1 MRILF
6 VAIVLLS
13 TISFGQENK
22 PKLIA
27 VTSAYN
33 VNSNL
38 IGGSLYVHQ
47 DDVSIFLG
55 MKSGYPRANSTFWK
69 LKEGQSAS
77 LINRYEMGVS
87 YGLVRV
93 NTSNGLFTLNPQ
105 MAFGFTTRTVF
116 ERNGGKSKRTLPNIG
131 GGIMA
136 RYNYFVLGV
145 GYESNPNGF
154 FISAGFDL
162 H

>member
-6 VAIVLLS
+6 PLLLLS
-13 TISFGQENK
+13 AFSFGQENRQ
-22 PKLIA
+22 KLIA
-27 VTSAYN
+27 VISSYN
-33 VNSNL
+33 VTSNL
-38 IGGSLYVHQ
+38 IGGNLYVHQ

-69 LKEGQSAS
+69 LKDGQSAS
-77 LINRYEMGVS
+77 IINRYEIGIS
-87 YGLVRV
+87 YSLAQV
-93 NTSNGLFTLNPQ
+93 NTSNGLLTLNPQ
-105 MAFGFTTRTVF
+105 MSFGFTNREVF
-116 ERNGGKSKRTLPNIG
+116 ERNGGRSNSTLPNIS